1 MGHAKVVGC
10 QTVVGGC
17 CVNERSIRVADQG
30 IEAGVL
36 HHNDKNVLKIFEV
49 GTTVLRAN
57 RRRSDEG
64 KTKKQQNWKNGNS
77 RQRKT
82 GLCSSGASCESDFCF
97 GRGVYTRRPKLGE
110 QLGLRKDFQT
120 RTLMLDYSG
129 HRVGLTLRIKRA
141 GGCLVEETQNSWHRL
156 PHFC

>member
-57 RRRSDEG
+57 RRRSGEG
-64 KTKKQQNWKNGNS
+64 KTKKEQNWKNGNS

-82 GLCSSGASCESDFCF
+82 GCVHLEPPVSLTSVSAGE
-97 GRGVYTRRPKLGE
+97 YTPVRPKLGE

-120 RTLMLDYSG
+120 RTLMLD
-129 HRVGLTLRIKRA
+129 
-141 GGCLVEETQNSWHRL
+141 
-156 PHFC
+156 